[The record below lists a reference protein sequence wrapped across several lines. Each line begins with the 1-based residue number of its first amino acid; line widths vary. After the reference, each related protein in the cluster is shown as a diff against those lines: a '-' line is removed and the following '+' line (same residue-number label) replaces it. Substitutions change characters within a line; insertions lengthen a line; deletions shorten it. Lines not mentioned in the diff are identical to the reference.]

1 MERRIIG
8 EICAKDI
15 WTFAFKCLGRILF
28 PIFLLMPVIV
38 VWRIFFYNPEDF
50 WRIVRLGLIYV
61 IAVTVWVWLTSYKTV
76 FEIDGEYL
84 YLIKK
89 RCFLFGIGKK
99 QILLNEIKQITIAE
113 VKIIKREP
121 TKFEKVFRLKLMYNL
136 MYKLGTLL
144 LNKGKMNICI
154 LYGEPAETVVIDDIK
169 KNDERYLYLME
180 LHEKLKGEK
189 S

>member
-76 FEIDGEYL
+76 FECGDGGL
-84 YLIKK
+84 CLIKK
-89 RCFLFGIGKK
+89 QCFLWGIGKR
-99 QILLNEIKQITIAE
+99 EIPLKEIRQITFAE
-113 VKIIKREP
+113 VKKAKREP
-121 TKFEKVFRLKLMYNL
+121 SKIEKLFRLKLVYSL
-136 MYKLGTLL
+136 IYGLGRLL
-144 LNKGKMNICI
+144 LNRGKICVCI
-154 LYGEPAETVVIDDIK
+154 TYGEQAKTIVIDDIK